1 MENIK
6 INIDSI
12 IEKIN
17 KYLDKNNSNPDIN
30 RLLFVLSNFK
40 KSLHNAKELDFEGL
54 KNTIKTYLTSIE
66 NNINAKQFGTNE
78 TFLIELVKLTSI
90 FNNISSRQA
99 FNNYRETVGEGLN
112 QFHKDIN
119 LVKDD
124 LTQKTDE
131 IEKQLDSFDKKRKRL
146 FYDSNT
152 DLQNSKNG
160 IKELNNN
167 VQSFKDELAENQRNF
182 DSNSKKLQDDF
193 SKQSQELLRD
203 VNNKANEVLDTV
215 TNSAYSDKYQ
225 KYADKERWSSSIW
238 YVVTVISMALVIW
251 ISFQWF
257 LNTDYSNENYLNLI
271 SKVISTV
278 SIGLLASYSAIQA
291 SKSKVIEMRL
301 RKRQLEMATF
311 DVFIKT
317 LDGNK
322 KQELKEKFVNKII
335 NEDEWIKHDKNELN
349 SAKSLKKVL
358 EVFDFKIDV
367 SEMINKD

>member
-1 MENIK
+1 M
-6 INIDSI
+6 
-12 IEKIN
+12 
-17 KYLDKNNSNPDIN
+17 
-30 RLLFVLSNFK
+30 
-40 KSLHNAKELDFEGL
+40 
-54 KNTIKTYLTSIE
+54 
-66 NNINAKQFGTNE
+66 
-78 TFLIELVKLTSI
+78 
-90 FNNISSRQA
+90 
-99 FNNYRETVGEGLN
+99 
-112 QFHKDIN
+112 
-119 LVKDD
+119 
-124 LTQKTDE
+124 
-131 IEKQLDSFDKKRKRL
+131 
-146 FYDSNT
+146 
-152 DLQNSKNG
+152 
-160 IKELNNN
+160 
-167 VQSFKDELAENQRNF
+167 AENQRNF